1 MSKVICDICGTT
13 YQDTADCCPICGY
26 SRDIAAEFAKEDI
39 FFDSTPDRPVQKR
52 KEIFDFDEVNA
63 PASSREE
70 VDEAYVYDDE
80 EEDEGPQH
88 NTFLVVLLTV
98 LIVVLLVL
106 TGFLYLKYFRP
117 NAVKETEPVPVTT
130 LAPTEAPTTQPE
142 TTELKIPC
150 QSLALSSGNAE
161 LTHQGQAF
169 MLNVVKIPE
178 DTTDEL
184 VIVSADES
192 IAMVDDNYNIV
203 AVAQG
208 ETVVTITCGEQ
219 QISLPVICRFVDD
232 QGQTEPTA
240 TEETVPETVNPAVEL
255 KLKKTDIRL
264 QVYYY
269 FTLELDCDLKPEDVQ
284 WTSEHP
290 YIATVDEKGVVT
302 AVKDGTTQI
311 TAKYGDQ
318 EVKCIVRCYW

>member
-13 YQDTADCCPICGY
+13 YQDTADCCPICGC